1 MNKSKGTFNK
11 NPSNWKARGF
21 KSTNVVSET
30 VASTF
35 ATGTNMIP
43 VNRALSMKRKFKT
56 TDTNSNEAPATN
68 DTTVEKPA
76 LSIEKKLK
84 TTDTNSNEAPVTN
97 DAIVEKPAPTIP
109 LKIKKKKS
117 ILKKKHNA
125 PGKSANNQTGKSGG
139 GEEKPAET
147 NLVQK
152 RKKQKTKNYVLFI
165 GNLSYET
172 TNQDL
177 MDHFAKCGTIKSVR
191 IPTGKEDNKPRGFA
205 YLEVDEHKTYENVV
219 SLHHSFLRRR
229 RINVECTFGGSE
241 KSAKRKAII
250 KEKTCKMRFLSREG
264 KISSAKLKQ
273 WGKKK
278 PEGTPKTIAES

>member
-1 MNKSKGTFNK
+1 MGNTPPLDSIDSTAPVPTCQLLFNKMNKSKGTFNK

-56 TDTNSNEAPATN
+56 TDTNSNEAP
-68 DTTVEKPA
+68 
-76 LSIEKKLK
+76 
-84 TTDTNSNEAPVTN
+84 VTN

-125 PGKSANNQTGKSGG
+125 PGKLANNQTGKSGG

-241 KSAKRKAII
+241 KS
-250 KEKTCKMRFLSREG
+250 
-264 KISSAKLKQ
+264 
-273 WGKKK
+273 
-278 PEGTPKTIAES
+278 

>member
-1 MNKSKGTFNK
+1 
-11 NPSNWKARGF
+11 
-21 KSTNVVSET
+21 
-30 VASTF
+30 
-35 ATGTNMIP
+35 MIP

-56 TDTNSNEAPATN
+56 TDTNSNEAP
-68 DTTVEKPA
+68 
-76 LSIEKKLK
+76 L
-84 TTDTNSNEAPVTN
+84 TN

-205 YLEVDEHKTYENVV
+205 YLEVDEHKTYEVTYSDILMAQNN
-219 SLHHSFLRRR
+219 S
-229 RINVECTFGGSE
+229 I
-241 KSAKRKAII
+241 
-250 KEKTCKMRFLSREG
+250 
-264 KISSAKLKQ
+264 
-273 WGKKK
+273 
-278 PEGTPKTIAES
+278 

>member
-1 MNKSKGTFNK
+1 MGNTPPLDSIDSTAPVPTCQLLFNKMNKSKGTFNK

-56 TDTNSNEAPATN
+56 TDTNSNEAPAAN

-125 PGKSANNQTGKSGG
+125 PGKLANNQTGKSG
-139 GEEKPAET
+139 EVKRNLPKQISFKRERNRKPKIMSCS
-147 NLVQK
+147 LVISLMRQPTK
-152 RKKQKTKNYVLFI
+152 ISWIILPSVAPLKAYVSPLGRK
-165 GNLSYET
+165 T
-172 TNQDL
+172 TNHAALPTLKLTNTRL
-177 MDHFAKCGTIKSVR
+177 MRMS
-191 IPTGKEDNKPRGFA
+191 
-205 YLEVDEHKTYENVV
+205 
-219 SLHHSFLRRR
+219 
-229 RINVECTFGGSE
+229 
-241 KSAKRKAII
+241 
-250 KEKTCKMRFLSREG
+250 
-264 KISSAKLKQ
+264 
-273 WGKKK
+273 
-278 PEGTPKTIAES
+278 